1 LPNKASLL
9 SEINLITQALTV
21 ANAHDFA
28 ALLESHEA
36 IMAQILKLDPVKTR
50 LFPDFKGSIKSL
62 GARAAILYWWLPHT
76 TQQRIS
82 GTKASTPFALS
93 GHDPKK
99 IPTRWP
105 GFL

>member
-9 SEINLITQALTV
+9 SEINLITQAALTV

-36 IMAQILKLDPVKTR
+36 IMAQILRLDPVKTR
-50 LFPDFKGSIKSL
+50 LFPDFKGSVKSL
-62 GARAAILYWWLPHT
+62 GAGAAILYWWLPHT

-82 GTKASTPFALS
+82 GTKASTPFCV
-93 GHDPKK
+93 
-99 IPTRWP
+99 IRT
-105 GFL
+105 